1 MVQLESAFRV
11 AVGYVVQGLHLA
23 PLFAVV
29 VGGSLLVARKLIF
42 VSDDRLARE
51 FGNISGCFSSFDRWR
66 ATYRRGNFLVS
77 VVLRLLLMTVCTA
90 CQVASPVPT
99 STPTIPPTS
108 TTVSTSTPPSDE
120 PFTCQSFET
129 SEYVLP
135 FPVGIEYKCIQGY
148 VGRTHHVGVFKYGLD
163 FDMPMGS
170 TVTAARAGH
179 VIFVEGNHSD
189 QDYGTENANVVV
201 VQHEDGTYGRY
212 VHLTKD
218 GVLVEIGQRVTRGD
232 PIGLSGSSGDPGN
245 PHLHFDVTQE
255 CPQPDCHTIPICF
268 SNTKP
273 HPAGL
278 VTGESYTS
286 EQY

>member
-1 MVQLESAFRV
+1 MVQFESAFLV

-29 VGGSLLVARKLIF
+29 VGGTLLMARKLIF
-42 VSDDRLARE
+42 VSNGPLGRE
-51 FGNISGCFSSFDRWR
+51 LGNISRCFLSFDRWR
-66 ATYRRGNFLVS
+66 ATYHRRNFLVS
-77 VVLRLLLMTVCTA
+77 GALRLLLMTACTA
-90 CQVASPVPT
+90 CQAVSPVPAG
-99 STPTIPPTS
+99 TPTIDPTS
-108 TTVSTSTPPSDE
+108 TVVSTSTPPSDE

-148 VGRTHHVGVFKYGLD
+148 VGRTYHVGVFKYGLD
-163 FDMPMGS
+163 FDMPMRS
-170 TVTAARAGH
+170 TITAARAGQ
-179 VIFVEGNHSD
+179 VIFVEANHSD
-189 QDYGTENANVVV
+189 QDYGTENANVVI

-212 VHLTKD
+212 VHITKD
-218 GVLVEIGQRVTRGD
+218 GVLVEIGQRVTQGD

-245 PHLHFDVTQE
+245 PHLHFDVTEE
-255 CPQPDCHTIPICF
+255 CARPNCPTIPICF

-278 VTGESYTS
+278 VTGESYTA